1 MRFPPPTSCT
11 LLLKVLYPV
20 VWLVN
25 GLANLVLK
33 PFRVHT
39 NVELME
45 HLNREELRTLVKEGG
60 KQIPDDHQRMLVN
73 ILDLEQATIE
83 DVMIPRQ
90 DIVGI
95 DLDDDWDEILLQ
107 LTQTVYTRMPV
118 YRDSIDQVE
127 GLLHIRTVIAKLAH
141 GELTYED
148 LKRSVRR
155 PYFIPEG
162 TALTQ
167 QLLEFQRRERR
178 MGLVVDEYGDIQGLV
193 TLDDILEEIVGEYT
207 PESRARI
214 ARDPPAGRRQL
225 PGGRRRSAAHAEPH
239 AGLGPARRRGQ
250 HAERPAAGGTG
261 GNPHRQG
268 KPENRPAHHDHPR
281 DQGKRHRQGADQ
293 TQLGA
298 GTSLSDLWLAQ
309 IAFSSASATCCN
321 GTTSQPLDRLAR
333 RVRGR
338 NQGPLEAVSGGFPQ
352 ALLTVMHRADF
363 ARQSDFAETDH
374 AVGRRAVA
382 KTGKQRQQHRQI
394 GPGLGD
400 AHAPHHVDEHI
411 VIGQRN
417 PAVAMQ
423 HRQHHGQA
431 VVLQPQRNPPRVV
444 QVAEV
449 DQRLHFQQDG
459 PGAFAHHGDDA
470 ARNRLLDARTE
481 RWPRDS

>member
-1 MRFPPPTSCT
+1 MDEIPLGTLYIVLFVLIVLSGFFSSSETGLMAINKYRLRHLANMGHRGAKLAQVLLRKPDRLIGLILLGNNLVNIMAASIATVIGIRLFGSNGVWIASLILTVVILIFSEVAPKTLAATHPERVAFPASFILYP
-11 LLLKVLYPV
+11 LLKLCYPV

-39 NVELME
+39 DVELME

-95 DLDDDWDEILLQ
+95 DLEDDWEEILLQ
-107 LTQTVYTRMPV
+107 LTSTVYTRMPV

-141 GELTYED
+141 GELNFDD

-207 PESRARI
+207 AESRARSREI
-214 ARDPPAGRRQL
+214 RLLEDGSYLVDGAVALRTLNRNMDWGLPEDEASTLNGLLLEELGEIPAGK
-225 PGGRRRSAAHAEPH
+225 A
-239 AGLGPARRRGQ
+239 
-250 HAERPAAGGTG
+250 
-261 GNPHRQG
+261 
-268 KPENRPAHHDHPR
+268 
-281 DQGKRHRQGADQ
+281 
-293 TQLGA
+293 
-298 GTSLSDLWLAQ
+298 SL
-309 IAFSSASATCCN
+309 
-321 GTTSQPLDRLAR
+321 
-333 RVRGR
+333 
-338 NQGPLEAVSGGFPQ
+338 
-352 ALLTVMHRADF
+352 
-363 ARQSDFAETDH
+363 
-374 AVGRRAVA
+374 
-382 KTGKQRQQHRQI
+382 KI
-394 GPGLGD
+394 GP
-400 AHAPHHVDEHI
+400 HI
-411 VIGQRN
+411 MTILEIKENVI
-417 PAVAMQ
+417 AK
-423 HRQHHGQA
+423 
-431 VVLQPQRNPPRVV
+431 VLIKPNWT
-444 QVAEV
+444 
-449 DQRLHFQQDG
+449 
-459 PGAFAHHGDDA
+459 PG
-470 ARNRLLDARTE
+470 
-481 RWPRDS
+481 